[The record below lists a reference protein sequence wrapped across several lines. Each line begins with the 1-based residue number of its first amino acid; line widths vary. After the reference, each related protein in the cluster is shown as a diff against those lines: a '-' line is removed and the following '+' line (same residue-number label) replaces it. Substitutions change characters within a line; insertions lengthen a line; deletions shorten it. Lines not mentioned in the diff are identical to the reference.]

1 VIICCGEAL
10 IDMIKTHVSGLG
22 DVYLP
27 LPGGCAYNTAI
38 AIGRL
43 GASVSFLGRF
53 STDFFGEILVN
64 RLRDNHVSDKL
75 ITLSEQNTTLAFIKL
90 EKGAEPQ
97 YAFYTEATANRS
109 FSTVDLPPQLPAD
122 ATSLVFGS
130 ISMTMEPIASTIE
143 TLVLR
148 EASRK
153 KLIIAFDPNIRP
165 FMIKDKDAYIERFK
179 KWVNASTISKIS
191 MEDFE
196 FIFPNPEPEQA
207 LREIINMGSRLVIAT
222 LGPQGALAMLRRDDG
237 SVIKV
242 SAPAAPVPV
251 VVDTIGAGDTFL
263 GALLFWLEQRG
274 KMIHSV
280 LINLSETDL
289 HDALVF
295 ANKAASIVCT
305 RHGAEPP
312 TLEEIGRNEE

>member
-1 VIICCGEAL
+1 
-10 IDMIKTHVSGLG
+10 MIQTPVSGLG

-53 STDFFGEILVN
+53 STDFFGEVLIN
-64 RLRDNHVSDKL
+64 RLRDNNVSDNL
-75 ITLSEQNTTLAFIKL
+75 ISLSEQNTPLAFVKI
-90 EKGAEPQ
+90 EKGREPQ
-97 YAFYTEATANRS
+97 YAFYTEASANRS
-109 FSTVDLPPQLPAD
+109 FAAEDLPPQLPAD
-122 ATSLVFGS
+122 ATCLVFGS

-153 KLIIAFDPNIRP
+153 KLLIAFDPNIRP
-165 FMIKDKDAYIERFK
+165 IMIKDKDAYMRRFE
-179 KWVNASTISKIS
+179 KWVNACDIAKIS
-191 MEDFE
+191 IEDFE
-196 FIFPNPEPEQA
+196 FIFPKLEPEQA
-207 LREIINMGSRLVIAT
+207 LQKILSMGSRLAIAT
-222 LGPQGALAMLRRDDG
+222 LGPQGAIAMLRRDDG

-242 SAPAAPVPV
+242 STPAAPISVL
-251 VVDTIGAGDTFL
+251 VDTVGAGDTFL

-274 KMIHSV
+274 KMTHKNLV
-280 LINLSETDL
+280 NLSETDL
-289 HDALVF
+289 HEALVF

-312 TLEEIGRNEE
+312 TLEEIENL